1 MTAKPNRLDRRHP
14 ARATGRRRLFIAVG
28 IVLAVGILAGGLL
41 LRGGEQGG
49 AGTEPGFASL
59 KGRWVRL
66 DGGYVLEIRNV
77 DAGGAIDAVYLNP
90 RPIHVAGA
98 QATREGSA
106 LKVVVE
112 LNAPG
117 YPGSTYTLTRDPK
130 ADQLRGVYFQA
141 AMRQAF
147 DVVFVRAK

>member
-1 MTAKPNRLDRRHP
+1 MGRPKPLDCRHP
-14 ARATGRRRLFIAVG
+14 ARATGRRRLLIAAG
-28 IVLAVGILAGGLL
+28 IVLAVGILVGVMV
-41 LRGGEQGG
+41 LRSGEQLG
-49 AGTEPGFASL
+49 AGAEPGFASL

-77 DAGGAIDAVYLNP
+77 DARGAIDAVYLNP
-90 RPIHVAGA
+90 RPIHIAGA
-98 QATREGSA
+98 QATREGST
-106 LKVVVE
+106 LKVFVE

-130 ADQLRGVYFQA
+130 ADQLRGTYFQA
-141 AMRQAF
+141 VMRQAF